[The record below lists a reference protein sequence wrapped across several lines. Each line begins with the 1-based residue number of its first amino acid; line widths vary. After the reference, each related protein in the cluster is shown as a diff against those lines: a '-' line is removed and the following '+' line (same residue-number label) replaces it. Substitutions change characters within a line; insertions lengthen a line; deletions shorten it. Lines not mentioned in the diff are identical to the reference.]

1 MKGMQQQSLFPLC
14 LSFSFPFSF
23 KFPFRLMKINFG
35 PWLTLLLLA
44 LAMVVESSSAVFDGT
59 SLETIVTHSQH
70 DLLHSHGIATCH
82 GQVGDCIAEVEE
94 MIMDSEI
101 SRRTLAQT
109 QRYITYGA
117 LKANRVPCNR
127 NGRPYYNCNQR
138 GKANPYS
145 RGCSRI
151 TRCARTI

>member
-1 MKGMQQQSLFPLC
+1 MKGMQQQSLFSLC

-23 KFPFRLMKINFG
+23 EFPFRLMKINFW

-44 LAMVVESSSAVFDGT
+44 LAMVVESSSEVFDGT

-82 GQVGDCIAEVEE
+82 GQVGDCIAEAEE

-109 QRYITYGA
+109 QRFISYKVINKDHTPCYHRGHSYYDCNKMGE
-117 LKANRVPCNR
+117 KAS
-127 NGRPYYNCNQR
+127 Y
-138 GKANPYS
+138 
-145 RGCSRI
+145 
-151 TRCARTI
+151 